1 MEKKVNTQVNTGEN
15 LRVLRSLRNLTRTD
29 LENKS
34 GISRQSIRA
43 IETGKQSPTL
53 KTLKKLSSGLEIEV
67 EDLID
72 ISRVFARMAQ
82 QGYYPMRG
90 EPLRD
95 NKEESCDEFE
105 AKCNTGCNG

>member
-1 MEKKVNTQVNTGEN
+1 MDKQFSTGEN

-53 KTLKKLSSGLEIEV
+53 KTLKRLSDGLDIDV
-67 EDLID
+67 EDLLNP
-72 ISRVFARMAQ
+72 SRVFERMSRERH
-82 QGYYPMRG
+82 Y
-90 EPLRD
+90 PLR
-95 NKEESCDEFE
+95 NQPPSGTKE
-105 AKCNTGCNG
+105 K